1 MFRSIPV
8 VVASSLAASLGVFGS
23 AVAQDAPNAPPP
35 GVVVL
40 PFATI
45 DSLPQ
50 DEASLPHRACVPAQ
64 GAPPPTP
71 AGAEAIAAAVQ
82 SGLPE
87 QLTTALSRDVHDG
100 GRAVY
105 ADLQSAPP
113 GAWIIASCIVRADPG
128 DPAKR
133 LVGLGMGASVLAVRV
148 QVYRSLQPGPDLI
161 GEFDT
166 EVQGEN
172 KLPPIGPVGLAVHGI
187 RGRKLNLKADADK
200 LAKLIAARVLTGQF
214 GS

>member
-1 MFRSIPV
+1 MPIYLPPAFFWWWWYAYDAYAPPV
-8 VVASSLAASLGVFGS
+8 FVEGAYIAASGG
-23 AVAQDAPNAPPP
+23 
-35 GVVVL
+35 
-40 PFATI
+40 I
-45 DSLPQ
+45 
-50 DEASLPHRACVPAQ
+50 
-64 GAPPPTP
+64 
-71 AGAEAIAAAVQ
+71 
-82 SGLPE
+82 
-87 QLTTALSRDVHDG
+87 LSV
-100 GRAVY
+100 
-105 ADLQSAPP
+105 DLQSAPP
-113 GAWIIASCIVRADPG
+113 GALIIASCIVRADPG